1 LKFAYYS
8 HFMPVNK
15 GVKKEP
21 KDGRYRVNDE
31 ISARELR
38 VIDDDG
44 KALGII
50 RRNDALRIAEE
61 KELDLV
67 EIAPQANPPVARLV
81 DYGKFQYE
89 QQKKEKHQRKQQ
101 VQQQMKEIRLK
112 WRTDT
117 HDFNFKV
124 RHARNFIEEGN
135 KVKASI
141 MFRGR
146 EIVHQDIGQELLL
159 KFIQEMEDIAKVD
172 QPLKS
177 EGKTIHVIMVPDKT
191 KKKKTSSSSDK
202 PKIADLI
209 AKPIDKKIEE

>member
-1 LKFAYYS
+1 MKFAFYS

-15 GVKKEP
+15 IGKKDIKE
-21 KDGRYRVNDE
+21 GRYRVNEE

-38 VIDDDG
+38 VIDNEG

-50 RRNDALRIAEE
+50 RRNEALRIAEE

-81 DYGKFQYE
+81 DFGKFQYE

-101 VQQQMKEIRLK
+101 VQQQMKEIRFK

-135 KVKASI
+135 KVKASV

-146 EIVHQDIGQELLL
+146 EIAHQNIGEELLH
-159 KFIQEMEDIAKVD
+159 KFILEMEDVAKVD
-172 QPLKS
+172 QPVKS
-177 EGKTIHVIMVPDKT
+177 EGKSMHVIMVPDKT
-191 KKKKTSSSSDK
+191 KKKKPAASDK
-202 PKIADLI
+202 PKLGDLI
-209 AKPIDKKIEE
+209 AKPIQVNPE